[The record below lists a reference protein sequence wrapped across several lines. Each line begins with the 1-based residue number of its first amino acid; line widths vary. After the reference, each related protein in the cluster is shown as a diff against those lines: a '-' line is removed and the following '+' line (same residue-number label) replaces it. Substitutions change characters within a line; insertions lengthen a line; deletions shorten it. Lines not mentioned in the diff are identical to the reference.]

1 MRKKEFEFDL
11 HRKKIQ
17 TANPG
22 VDQISTAGCA
32 DAEHMPTIGEL
43 VMVPI
48 AEPMVTN
55 ESARGEAEQI
65 FRQVYS
71 ECLSGEALEERIRER
86 LLEWDA
92 DRA

>member
-1 MRKKEFEFDL
+1 
-11 HRKKIQ
+11 
-17 TANPG
+17 
-22 VDQISTAGCA
+22 
-32 DAEHMPTIGEL
+32 
-43 VMVPI
+43 MVPI
-48 AEPMVTN
+48 AETVVTN